1 MLSSLE
7 TNSRRQGRTHPVKA
21 PSSVGCLHRMR
32 TLLLESEINL
42 VMAKMIA
49 SGLETTAVHSHLLR
63 ASPEAF
69 RNARG
74 RP

>member
-1 MLSSLE
+1 
-7 TNSRRQGRTHPVKA
+7 
-21 PSSVGCLHRMR
+21 MR